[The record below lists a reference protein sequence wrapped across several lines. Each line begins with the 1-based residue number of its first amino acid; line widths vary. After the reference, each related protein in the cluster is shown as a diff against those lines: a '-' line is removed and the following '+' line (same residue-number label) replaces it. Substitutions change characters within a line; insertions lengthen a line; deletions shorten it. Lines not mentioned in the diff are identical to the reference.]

1 MLRIEDTDAARSS
14 AEHEGALQDDLR
26 WLGLGWD
33 EGAGEGG
40 ADGPYRQ
47 SERLTLYRDK
57 TDALVEGGLAYPCF
71 CSQQLLEEERA
82 AQREAG
88 RASIYPGRCRRI
100 PRQEAA
106 RRRATEGAAVRFDVQ
121 ATAGGDPSIGFTDL
135 VHGEVRFPVS
145 QLGDFVI
152 LRRDGW
158 PSYNFAVVVDDIQMR
173 ITHVIRGDDHLSN
186 TPRQIIVYRA
196 LAARALP
203 HFAHLPLIAGPG
215 GAPLSKR
222 EGSASVAWFRAQGY
236 PPEALMNYL
245 ALLGWSPPAGQ
256 DLLTQEEL
264 ISQFDLDRVSRAPA
278 IFDRQKLDAL
288 AARHMIRMPAG
299 RLASLAAEHLRR
311 AGLLGPG
318 AAPGTS
324 DWVGRLAMLYADRLP
339 RMSDLPAASAF
350 LFDFSPERSLAD
362 PEVRVALA
370 DPRARGVIEAMTR
383 RLGAEPLTA
392 ARFQALA
399 EETRRE
405 TGAKGRDLYHPLRI
419 ALTGASS
426 GPEMVKLLPV
436 IEEGSRLPLP
446 KRVPACAERARSL
459 LDATRKASG

>member
-1 MLRIEDTDAARSS
+1 
-14 AEHEGALQDDLR
+14 
-26 WLGLGWD
+26 
-33 EGAGEGG
+33 
-40 ADGPYRQ
+40 
-47 SERLTLYRDK
+47 
-57 TDALVEGGLAYPCF
+57 
-71 CSQQLLEEERA
+71 
-82 AQREAG
+82 
-88 RASIYPGRCRRI
+88 
-100 PRQEAA
+100 
-106 RRRATEGAAVRFDVQ
+106 
-121 ATAGGDPSIGFTDL
+121 
-135 VHGEVRFPVS
+135 
-145 QLGDFVI
+145 
-152 LRRDGW
+152 
-158 PSYNFAVVVDDIQMR
+158 
-173 ITHVIRGDDHLSN
+173 
-186 TPRQIIVYRA
+186 
-196 LAARALP
+196 
-203 HFAHLPLIAGPG
+203 
-215 GAPLSKR
+215 
-222 EGSASVAWFRAQGY
+222 
-236 PPEALMNYL
+236 MNYL

-446 KRVPACAERARSL
+446 KRVAGCAARARAL
-459 LDATRKASG
+459 LDVARKRGG